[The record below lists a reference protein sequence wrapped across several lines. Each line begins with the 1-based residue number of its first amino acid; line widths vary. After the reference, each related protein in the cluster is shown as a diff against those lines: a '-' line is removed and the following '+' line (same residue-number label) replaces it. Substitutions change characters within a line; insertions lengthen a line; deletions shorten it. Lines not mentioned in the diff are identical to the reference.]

1 MFNYAYLLLLPV
13 GKIKYRMQNL
23 IFPTRIDIH
32 DLSQDPDFEKVKQI
46 IQLQESQATPHLL
59 LDNALSTYT
68 SSNIPILDH
77 IALTGFRKRL
87 DSLVHAM
94 ALDLRLAPIT
104 INNSWFNIMGEGQRV
119 EPHRHMMSVISG
131 AFYTEAAPNSAGLR
145 FHSPLAQLRMNE
157 MLLGS
162 NGLNADFHEVECKEG
177 LLILF
182 PSWLE
187 HSTAVNPSKRRVTV
201 SFNSGYGPEKLVND
215 VFKKWRTG

>member
-1 MFNYAYLLLLPV
+1 
-13 GKIKYRMQNL
+13 MQNL

-46 IQLQESQATPHLL
+46 IQAQESQATPHLL
-59 LDNALSTYT
+59 LNNAPSTYT
-68 SSNIPILDH
+68 SSSIQILDH

-87 DSLVHAM
+87 ESVVHSM
-94 ALDLRLAPIT
+94 AFDMRLAPIT
-104 INNSWFNIMGEGQRV
+104 INNSWFNIMGKGQRV

-131 AFYTEAAPNSAGLR
+131 AFYTEATPGSVGLR

-157 MLLGS
+157 MLLDS

-177 LLILF
+177 LLVLF

-187 HSTAVNPSKRRVTV
+187 HSTAVNPSERRVTV

-215 VFKKWRTG
+215 MFRKWRTG

>member
-1 MFNYAYLLLLPV
+1 
-13 GKIKYRMQNL
+13 MQNL

-59 LDNALSTYT
+59 LNNAFSTYT
-68 SSNIPILDH
+68 SNNIPILDH

-157 MLLGS
+157 MLLDS

-187 HSTAVNPSKRRVTV
+187 HSTAVNSSKRRVTV